1 MHSKLARRVL
11 GTLVSAAVMVSMI
24 PAMVFAADAT
34 AVDAR
39 PTSQINAGGSET
51 VNGIKVEV
59 AGSNS
64 NIGAGWGIGVGT
76 TQAGGTYT
84 FSIDESGDYAGYVI
98 TKIEIGVTSVSN
110 CAMAEGN
117 EGWGTLSAGTNLV
130 WEGTATNKVSLK
142 MAATGGGNHTVGYS
156 TITVY
161 VSVPPTGVTVVDAD
175 GQTSGYAYVG
185 DVIGLTAT
193 VAPEATAL
201 TAVTWSTDDTT
212 GGVEIADGVVSA
224 SAAGTYNITATVTNY
239 PSVSS
244 SYVFSVYDHVNGA
257 TISQTEAT
265 VYVDDSLT
273 LTAAPSNAEH
283 VRAEDYTITWSSDN
297 EEVATVANGVVT
309 LNATGNATI
318 TATIT
323 DNVTSTSYTAQCAL
337 DVDQHLNGI
346 AVTPSTLN
354 LIAGSTETLTVTYD
368 PTVYDDTI
376 SSPLFLSDNPEVA
389 SVNAET
395 GLVEALKEGT
405 ATITVSVFDAT
416 LGKDLSA
423 TCTVTVVEVEPV
435 AMYRLYN
442 PNSGEHFYTADT
454 AERDNLVS
462 LGWNNEGIGWI
473 APSISNTPVYRLY
486 NPNAG
491 EHHYTTNPA
500 ERDMLVEAG
509 WNYENIGWYSDD
521 AQTVPVYRQYNPN
534 EFANNH
540 NYTADIA
547 ERDNLINLGWR
558 DEDTGWYAISRALE
572 VS

>member
-1 MHSKLARRVL
+1 MHSKLAKRVL
-11 GTLVSAAVMVSMI
+11 GALVSAAVMVSMI

-34 AVDAR
+34 AVDAT
-39 PTSQINAGGSET
+39 PTSAIAAGENPKTFEGIT
-51 VNGIKVEV
+51 VAV

-64 NIGAGWGIGVGT
+64 NIGNSWGIGVGT

-84 FSIDESGDYAGYVI
+84 FSINESGAYAGYVI

-130 WEGTATNKVSLK
+130 WEGAATNTVSLK
-142 MAATGGGNHTVGYS
+142 MVSRGGGQHTVGYS
-156 TITVY
+156 AITVY

-175 GQTSGYAYVG
+175 EQTSGYAYVG
-185 DVIGLTAT
+185 DDIELTAT
-193 VAPEATAL
+193 VAPDATAL

-224 SAAGTYNITATVTNY
+224 LAAGTYNITATVTNY
-239 PSVSS
+239 PSVSG
-244 SYVFSVYDHVNGA
+244 SYVFSVYDHVKGA

-265 VYVDDSLT
+265 VYVDDQLT
-273 LTAAPSNAEH
+273 LTAEPSNAG

-297 EEVATVANGVVT
+297 EEVATVANGEVT
-309 LNATGNATI
+309 LKAAGNATI

-337 DVDQHLNGI
+337 EVYQHLNGI

-368 PTVYDDTI
+368 PTVYDDLT
-376 SSPLFLSDNPEVA
+376 SSPSFYSDNPEVA

-405 ATITVSVFDAT
+405 ATITVTVYDAT

-423 TCTVTVVEVEPV
+423 TCTVNVTEVEPV

-454 AERDNLVS
+454 AERDNLES

-491 EHHYTTNPA
+491 EHHYTTDPA

-521 AQTVPVYRQYNPN
+521 AETVHVYRQYNPN

-558 DEDTGWYAISRALE
+558 DEDTGWYAIARALE